1 MIERTFKD
9 IPEGKVNEADQ
20 QSFLVRLGWSQGT
33 TWDDLLR
40 SKRILMISEAGAGKT
55 YECHERTK
63 YLRSVGETAFRVEL
77 AALATEELRGQLDAE
92 EETWLDAWLSSQ
104 SDVATFFLD
113 SLDELKLTLPSFERA
128 LKRFKKCIG
137 NQLHRARVVITTRP
151 IPFDERLVRK
161 ILPVPPDYSSE
172 PREEAFAKIAMRG
185 HLQQQDDNDIDPSPT
200 WRTVALMPLS
210 DEQIVEFSRNQ
221 GVNDPELLLEDLKTR
236 NAQEFARRPQDLI
249 ELSADWRE
257 HKRIRKHRDQVAT
270 NIRVKLQPSN
280 DRNELAELS
289 ADRVMEGA
297 SKLALAMHMTR
308 RLTIRHSAEANV
320 VYGEAALN
328 PEIILPD
335 WKPNER
341 KALLERPLFG
351 FASYGRVRF
360 HHRSVAEYLAAERL
374 LELRRQGMSFRA
386 LKRILFAE
394 TKGKT
399 VVRPSKRPVAGWLAL
414 QEDRVFELLRDNE
427 PAVLLNEGDP
437 ESLTQRQR
445 NKALRAYS
453 DRYGPGGWRG
463 LQVPCVQAHRF
474 ASKKLAGEIERIW
487 QSGVENPEVREIL
500 INLIEAGRIDTCAD
514 IVFEV
519 ACDTD
524 APEAER
530 IMALDAL
537 VALDDKRLDKI
548 VTDIAGAEDRWSDQM
563 ARNGIVCLFPKY
575 MSVDLLCRA
584 LRWVK
589 LDTGEVGDLTWQL
602 PRVIM
607 TSKLNYSIIEELR
620 DKFVA
625 LILEGLKRTNASQY
639 IESSFS
645 SLCGA
650 LAGTCECG
658 LDVCQKDEWF
668 NASVISLRLHH
679 RDSGKHKSINSLRNR
694 LDNLDADNTARLFWV
709 TDALFQS
716 LHEVKD
722 PRKRYF
728 SIIKG
733 DGRVRLRS
741 DRDLAWVTDS
751 LGDTTRDFGERALL
765 LEAALDLAPDCC
777 TRRKH
782 AERLM
787 PRVVDEPSFVGR
799 IDGWI
804 KPSKREKEFRRWK
817 KQLAKHKRQEKRRAA
832 KYHDRW
838 VSLSQEISDH
848 PADAFSSDRCLNTA
862 WNLWYV
868 MRQGVDYRRSSGWNR
883 QFVEEHFDK
892 ETAERFRRVLMKIWR
907 EDPSTLPNDIPEVE
921 GDTKI
926 ARLHLSLA
934 AIYAEA
940 EDPDWAK
947 KISDEEARLAAR
959 VALVKLSDLPHW
971 VSALTDAHP
980 TVVSQTLWN
989 ELSWELKQA
998 PDVHGNSS
1006 AFLQKVGYAPENV
1019 ARLLLPRLESWLD
1032 EVGDLVCDANY
1043 AIRMAERVRQVTN
1056 VILQHGDDAAK
1067 EKLKETAFQ
1076 RLGQQLPRELRPV
1089 WISNL
1094 IRIDPLDGV
1103 NMLEDQVKGV
1113 EPAKRS
1119 DAVTLL
1125 AYLFGD
1131 HHNKIYLDDER
1142 FTPKLLL
1149 RLLHLAYCH
1158 VRTQDDAQRKG
1169 RHSPNER
1176 DNAERARSSI
1186 LSALLNSK
1194 GEDGWAAKLELA
1206 ADPLCSNFK
1215 DRILAI
1221 TEEKWAQEIDSKA
1234 YDEQQAV
1241 ALEKNC
1247 EAPVSTNEDMFAIMK
1262 DRLSDLDDL
1271 LLRDDSPREAWAGIK
1286 AEKVMRREI
1295 ARELRYAGDPTYTVD
1310 QEAVT
1315 GDEKETDIRL
1325 RSTSSAHEAVVEIKL
1340 GDRRSTTVKN
1350 LCDAIE
1356 NQLAKKYMTP
1366 ENRRSGALLVTLA
1379 ENREWHHPDG
1389 SGKIN
1394 VEELISLLQKKADR
1408 VQEALGGDVRIAV
1421 HFLDLRPRLP
1431 LGRKKKTNKAK
1442 NKTHPISSS
1451 GQSELNGHKS
1461 TL

>member
-1 MIERTFKD
+1 MIERTFQD
-9 IPEGKVNEADQ
+9 IPEGKISEADQ
-20 QSFLVRLGWSQGT
+20 QSFLVRLGWSRGA
-33 TWDDLLR
+33 TWDDLLQ

-55 YECHERTK
+55 YECSTK
-63 YLRSVGETAFRVEL
+63 AEHLWNAGEPAYFVNLAELAQNELRSL
-77 AALATEELRGQLDAE
+77 LRRD
-92 EETWLDAWLSSQ
+92 EETRLNAWLSSQ
-104 SDVATFFLD
+104 YDVATFFLD
-113 SLDELKLTLPSFERA
+113 SFDELELTLGSFKLA
-128 LKRFKKCIG
+128 LTRLEKCIG
-137 NQLHRARVVITTRP
+137 EQLHRARIVVTTRP
-151 IPFDERLVRK
+151 IPFDEHAFRK
-161 ILPVPPDYSSE
+161 ILPVPPALSSE
-172 PREEAFAKIAMRG
+172 PSEEVFAKIAMRG
-185 HLQQQDDNDIDPSPT
+185 HLTKHDGNDTEHWPI

-210 DEQIVEFSRNQ
+210 DEQIVEFSRNR
-221 GVNDPELLLEDLKTR
+221 GVNDPDLLLEDLKTR

-249 ELSADWRE
+249 ELCADWRE

-270 NIRVKLQPSN
+270 NVRVKLRPSN
-280 DRNELAELS
+280 DRNEPAELS
-289 ADRVMEGA
+289 ADRAMEGA
-297 SKLALAMHMTR
+297 SRLALAMQMTR
-308 RLTIRHSAEANV
+308 RLTIRHNTKSDV
-320 VYGEAALN
+320 VDGKAALN

-335 WKPNER
+335 WKPKER
-341 KALLERPLFG
+341 NALLERPLFG

-360 HHRSVAEYLAAERL
+360 HHRSVAEYLAAKRL
-374 LELRRQGMSFRA
+374 KTLREGGMPFRA

-399 VVRPSKRPVAGWLAL
+399 IVRPSKRPVAGWLAL
-414 QEDRVFELLRDNE
+414 KEIGVFELLRDNE
-427 PAVLLNEGDP
+427 PDVLLNEGDP
-437 ESLTQRQR
+437 ESLTQPQR
-445 NKALRAYS
+445 NQALRAYS
-453 DRYGPGGWRG
+453 DRYGQGGWRG

-474 ASKKLAGEIERIW
+474 ASKKLADEIERIW
-487 QSGVENPEVREIL
+487 QSGVENPEVRELL
-500 INLIEAGRIDTCAD
+500 ISLIEAGRIDTCAD

-519 ACDTD
+519 TFDTD

-537 VALDDKRLDKI
+537 VALDDKRLGEI
-548 VTDIAGAEDRWSDQM
+548 VTDIADAEDRWSDQM

-589 LDTGEVGDLTWQL
+589 LDTGEAGDLTWQL
-602 PRVIM
+602 PRIIT

-620 DKFVA
+620 DEIVA
-625 LILEGLKRTNASQY
+625 LIFEGRKWTNASPC

-650 LAGTCECG
+650 LAATCECG
-658 LDVCQKDEWF
+658 LDVCQSDEWF
-668 NASVISLRLHH
+668 YASVISLRLHH
-679 RDSGKHKSINSLRNR
+679 QDSGKHKSINSLRNR

-709 TDALFQS
+709 ADALFQS

-722 PRKRYF
+722 PRKRYV

-751 LGDTTRDFGERALL
+751 LGNTTRDFGERALL
-765 LEAALDLAPDCC
+765 LEAALDLAPNCC

-782 AERLM
+782 AKRLM
-787 PRVVDEPSFVGR
+787 PRVVDEPSLVER

-804 KPSKREKEFRRWK
+804 TPSKREKEYCHRK
-817 KQLAKHKRQEKRRAA
+817 KQLAKHRRQEKRRAA

-868 MRQGVDYRRSSGWNR
+868 MRQGVDYRRSSGWNPH
-883 QFVEEHFDK
+883 FVEEHFDK
-892 ETAERFRRVLMKIWR
+892 ETAKRFRRVLMKIWR
-907 EDPSTLPNDIPEVE
+907 EDPPTLPNDIPEVE

-926 ARLHLSLA
+926 VRQHLSLA

-940 EDPDWAK
+940 EDSDWVK

-959 VALVKLSDLPHW
+959 IALVKLSELPHW

-980 TVVSQTLWN
+980 TVVSQTLGN
-989 ELSWELKQA
+989 KLSRELKQA

-1006 AFLQKVGYAPENV
+1006 AVLQKVGYAPENV

-1032 EVGDLVCDANY
+1032 EVGDLVCDANN
-1043 AIRMAERVRQVTN
+1043 AIRMAERVRQVAN

-1076 RLGQQLPRELRPV
+1076 RLGHQLPRELRPV

-1094 IRIDPLDGV
+1094 MRIDPLDGV

-1131 HHNKIYLDDER
+1131 HHNKIYLNDER
-1142 FTPKLLL
+1142 FTPQLLL
-1149 RLLHLAYCH
+1149 RLLRLAYCH

-1221 TEEKWAQEIDSKA
+1221 THEKWAQEIDSKA

-1241 ALEKNC
+1241 VLEENR

-1262 DRLSDLDDL
+1262 DLLSDLDDL

-1295 ARELRYAGDPTYTVD
+1295 ARELRYAGNPTCTVD

-1325 RSTSSAHEAVVEIKL
+1325 RSTTSDHEAVIEIKL
-1340 GDRRSTTVKN
+1340 GDGHSANDLR
-1350 LCDAIE
+1350 DAIE
-1356 NQLAKKYMTP
+1356 NQLVKKYMAA

-1379 ENREWHHPDG
+1379 KNRKWKHPDEN
-1389 SGKIN
+1389 GKID
-1394 VEELISLLQKKADR
+1394 VEELLSLLREEAKR
-1408 VQEALGGDVRIAV
+1408 VQEALGGDVRIEV
-1421 HFLDLRPRLP
+1421 HFLDFRPRLP
-1431 LGRKKKTNKAK
+1431 LERKKKTNKAK
-1442 NKTHPISSS
+1442 NKAYPISSS
-1451 GQSELNGHKS
+1451 G
-1461 TL
+1461 